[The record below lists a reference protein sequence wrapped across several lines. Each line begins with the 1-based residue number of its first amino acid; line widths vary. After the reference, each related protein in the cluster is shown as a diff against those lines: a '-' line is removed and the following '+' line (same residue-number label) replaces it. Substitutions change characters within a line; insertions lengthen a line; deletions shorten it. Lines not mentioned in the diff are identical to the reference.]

1 MKIIELIAA
10 KQKDLRN
17 NKIPTI
23 AFLGDSVTH
32 GVFEIYPRPD
42 GSFDPEFDR
51 GAVYHNKVARILSM
65 LYPSVGIN
73 IVNAGI
79 NGDRAPRALERLE
92 RDVLSHRPD
101 LTVVCLGLNDAAETA
116 EEYGAALASIFEK
129 LKSAGSEVIFMTPN
143 MKNTA
148 VHNRID
154 PALREPATTTMESQ
168 NSGDFDTYINAAR
181 AAAAKC
187 NVRVCDVY
195 AKWKLME
202 QNGVDVTSLL
212 SNYINHPTREMHW
225 LFAYSLVETMMQP

>member
-10 KQKDLRN
+10 KQKDLKN
-17 NKIPTI
+17 NYIPTI

-32 GVFEIYPRPD
+32 GVFEIYPRSD

-51 GAVYHNKVARILSM
+51 AEVYHNKVGRILSM
-65 LYPSVGIN
+65 LYPSVAVN

-79 NGDRAPRALERLE
+79 NGDYAPRAVRRVE
-92 RDVLSHRPD
+92 RDVLVHKPD
-101 LTVVCLGLNDAAETA
+101 LTVVCLGLNDAAEGI
-116 EEYGAALASIFEK
+116 EKYRASLVEIFQK
-129 LKSAGSEVIFMTPN
+129 LIAAGSEVIFMTPN
-143 MKNTA
+143 MKNTV

-154 PALREPATTTMESQ
+154 PALQGPAKDTMESQ
-168 NSGDFDTYINAAR
+168 NNGEFDQFMDAAR
-181 AAAAKC
+181 SAAAEC
-187 NVRVCDVY
+187 GVRVCDVY

-202 QNGVDVTSLL
+202 QNGVDTTSLL